1 METRDETIATLRR
14 KLGREPSEDEIKAAR
29 ENEWRKR
36 YADMAVSAA
45 TLADD

>member
-1 METRDETIATLRR
+1 METRDETIARLRQ
-14 KLGREPSEDEIKAAR
+14 KLGREPTEIEIKAGR
-29 ENEWRKR
+29 DNEWRKL